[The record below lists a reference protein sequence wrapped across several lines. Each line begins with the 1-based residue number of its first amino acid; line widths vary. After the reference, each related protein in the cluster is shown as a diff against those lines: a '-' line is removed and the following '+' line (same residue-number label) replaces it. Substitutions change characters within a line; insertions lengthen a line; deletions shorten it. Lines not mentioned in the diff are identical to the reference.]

1 MECKKASVPNRR
13 GAHFKVTL
21 ISHPLRERFFFSWYY
36 DPTDA
41 ADATDA
47 TDNRSADPTKPT
59 ENPSPTT
66 LPLHRHAKAGRVPCD
81 AEAAA
86 KSLRGIISLLFVS
99 EKHFLSSSDSY
110 YSYMAYLWFFLS
122 HMITI

>member
-1 MECKKASVPNRR
+1 MQS
-13 GAHFKVTL
+13 
-21 ISHPLRERFFFSWYY
+21 FFSWYY

-110 YSYMAYLWFFLS
+110 YSYMAYLWFF
-122 HMITI
+122 